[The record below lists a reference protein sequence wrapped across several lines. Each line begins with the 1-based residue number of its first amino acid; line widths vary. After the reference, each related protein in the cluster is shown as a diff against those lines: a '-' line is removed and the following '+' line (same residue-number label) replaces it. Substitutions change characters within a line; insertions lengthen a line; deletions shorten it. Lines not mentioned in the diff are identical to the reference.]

1 MSSLSHPK
9 QTYFPA
15 QNFWGKAVCSLK
27 AALHKMKL
35 RGHPFYFKI
44 MFLMPLIL
52 LSLVTAMKHGILA
65 ERRKQCTYT
74 RH

>member
-1 MSSLSHPK
+1 MFNLSHPK

-44 MFLMPLIL
+44 MFLMPLI
-52 LSLVTAMKHGILA
+52 
-65 ERRKQCTYT
+65 
-74 RH
+74 